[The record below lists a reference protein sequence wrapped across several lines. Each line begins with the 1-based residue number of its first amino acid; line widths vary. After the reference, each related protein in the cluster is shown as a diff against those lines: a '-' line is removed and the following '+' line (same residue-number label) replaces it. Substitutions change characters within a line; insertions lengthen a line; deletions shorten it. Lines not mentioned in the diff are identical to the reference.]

1 MRRLKVYNL
10 LLTGFLCLMFQAC
23 FVAREYNRPELEQVP
38 NLYRTDMLPAD
49 SVSVATLSWKDIFS
63 DTLLTSYIEEG
74 LENNLD
80 IRMAIQRL
88 AAAESYM
95 KQGKAGYLPS
105 LDLRASMTHQQLA
118 ANSQFGSFFDG
129 AIQQFELS
137 GSFSWEADIW
147 GKIRSSRR
155 ATLAAYLRQQATHR
169 AVKTQLIA
177 SIASNYYE
185 LLALDEQHA
194 ITKLTIENR
203 QKSLETIKALK
214 DAGNLTQVA
223 VDQAAA
229 QLYNSEA
236 LLVDLEVRIFNL
248 ENALS
253 FLLARPGGNLP
264 RGSLSGQLPPGE
276 PSLGVPVALLRNR
289 PDVMASEFGLIN
301 AFELTNVA
309 RSQFYPSFMLTGTGG
324 FQSLELEQW
333 IDGGSL
339 FANLVASLTQPI
351 FNRRQIRTQFEVA
364 RAQQEESLLAF
375 KRTLLLAGQEVS
387 NALYTYKAES
397 RKYTFRQQEVQA
409 LRRAEINSE
418 ALLQN
423 GFGTFLDLLTARQ
436 NALNA
441 ELNAIDNRQQQFQ
454 AIIELYR
461 ALGGGWQ

>member
-1 MRRLKVYNL
+1 MRRQKVYYL
-10 LLTGFLCLMFQAC
+10 LLTGFLCLWFQAC
-23 FVAREYNRPELEQVP
+23 FVAREYNRPELEEVP

-49 SVSVATLSWKDIFS
+49 SASVATLSWRDIFS

-80 IRMAIQRL
+80 IRIAIQRL

-105 LDLRASMTHQQLA
+105 LDLRASMTHQELA

-155 ATLAAYLRQQATHR
+155 AALAAYLGQQATHR

-194 ITKLTIENR
+194 ITQQTIENR
-203 QKSLETIKALK
+203 EKSLETIKALK
-214 DAGNLTQVA
+214 VAGNLTQVA

-253 FLLARPGGNLP
+253 FLLGRPGGKLP
-264 RGSLSGQLPPGE
+264 RSSLSGQIPPGE
-276 PSLGVPVALLRNR
+276 PGLGVPVALLRNR

-309 RSQFYPSFMLTGTGG
+309 RSQFYPSFTLTGTSG

-351 FNRRQIRTQFEVA
+351 FNRRQIRTEFEVA

-387 NALYTYKAES
+387 NALYAYQAET
-397 RKYTFRQQEVQA
+397 RKYTFRQQEVEA
-409 LRRAEINSE
+409 LRRAEMNSE